1 MQLSSPCHECD
12 LWHST
17 LGAAVPRG
25 AEVETK
31 TQIRRSCLE
40 RRAGLPA
47 SRHACLSRQ
56 AQQRLADL
64 ALFRQAQTLALYC
77 PIRAELD
84 TRWLLQQA
92 REAGLR
98 VGLPRVQG
106 DQLHFLRCDNP
117 ATLCPGCFGVPEPM
131 AGELL
136 LPEQFDVVVVPG
148 VAFDRR
154 GGRLGYGKGF
164 YDRFLCQCRPDA
176 MRIGL
181 GFSFQ
186 LLPQL
191 PCEPHDVTLQ
201 ALVTEKEVLFSHAP
215 PAVGEGA
222 DLQPVTDI

>member
-191 PCEPHDVTLQ
+191 PCEPHDVPLQ
-201 ALVTEKEVLFSHAP
+201 ALVTEKEVLFFHAP